1 MSVLWQGLVASVLN
15 LLGLE
20 EAGTG
25 NKETLAALGMDSL
38 QMVEIR
44 ATVQS
49 AIGRPLPIEKVY
61 TRPHFTAQR
70 VPKPVMLMHRPTFP
84 VSRAS

>member
-1 MSVLWQGLVASVLN
+1 MSMPLQGLVASVLN

-20 EAGTG
+20 EAGIG

-61 TRPHFTAQR
+61 TRLPFTSQR
-70 VPKPVMLMHRPTFP
+70 VPMPFDAKAQTFG
-84 VSRAS
+84 SGQ